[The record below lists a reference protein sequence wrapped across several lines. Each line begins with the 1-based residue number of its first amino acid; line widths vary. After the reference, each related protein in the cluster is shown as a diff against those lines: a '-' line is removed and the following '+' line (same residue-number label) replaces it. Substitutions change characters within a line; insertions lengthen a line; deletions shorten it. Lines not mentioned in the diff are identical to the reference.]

1 VWDNRGL
8 NQWVDGNYSVVRN
21 IIGPSSAN
29 TAIQIGNEGGG
40 RQFSGGIAVV
50 RIYNRALNN
59 YEVYENFQAQRGR
72 FGI

>member
-1 VWDNRGL
+1 MGTSTAN
-8 NQWVDGNYSVVRN
+8 GNL
-21 IIGPSSAN
+21 IIGREGSS
-29 TAIQIGNEGGG
+29 
-40 RQFSGGIAVV
+40 RQFSGGIAII